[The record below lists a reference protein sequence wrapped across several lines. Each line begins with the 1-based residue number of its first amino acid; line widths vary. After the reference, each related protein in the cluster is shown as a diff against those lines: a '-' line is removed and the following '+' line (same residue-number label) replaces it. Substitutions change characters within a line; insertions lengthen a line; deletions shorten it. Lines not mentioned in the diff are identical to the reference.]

1 VLFNLLSNAFKFT
14 PASGTVRLRLLA
26 GETDAA
32 APDAGFRLEV
42 GDSGPGVPPEERER
56 VFARFA
62 RGAGETARRTGG
74 TGLGLSI
81 VKDLV
86 ELHGGRVEIGTAP
99 EGGALFTIRVPARAA
114 REVPAPADRAPGD
127 EYAAAVVEELQPTP
141 PEAVVPA
148 PPAPGP
154 ARSRVLVVEDNP
166 EMGAFLTNVLGEGH
180 DVTLARDGEE
190 GLAAALARPPDA
202 IVTDIMMPRMSGD
215 RLVRELRARPELDP
229 VPVLVLTARADDALR
244 IRLLREGAQD
254 YVMKPFVVEEVR
266 ARVAN
271 LVAIKRARE
280 MLQAEVQGRTNDLVD
295 LAAEVTLRKRE
306 AETALELARR
316 AREDAERAS
325 AVKSSFL
332 RLVSH
337 ELRTPLTSLHLHLQ
351 RLLRERESPLSTAQR
366 DTVRRAGFA
375 VTRLTG
381 LVEALLFEAQIASGR
396 LAAQLEDVDVVTL
409 VRGVIEEVRP
419 IAEQKGLTLDL
430 RGREDVPWI
439 QTEPRF
445 LRLIMSN
452 LVGNAIKYT
461 SAGRVEVDVA
471 AVGDGLQLEVR
482 DTGPGI
488 PAGDLARVFEPF
500 ERGQG
505 VAERFVPGI
514 GLGLALVRDLAAAIG
529 AQVELRSTPGVGS
542 TFAVLL
548 PSRHRRRGAATGDGA
563 DGTRA

>member
-1 VLFNLLSNAFKFT
+1 
-14 PASGTVRLRLLA
+14 
-26 GETDAA
+26 
-32 APDAGFRLEV
+32 
-42 GDSGPGVPPEERER
+42 
-56 VFARFA
+56 
-62 RGAGETARRTGG
+62 
-74 TGLGLSI
+74 
-81 VKDLV
+81 
-86 ELHGGRVEIGTAP
+86 
-99 EGGALFTIRVPARAA
+99 
-114 REVPAPADRAPGD
+114 
-127 EYAAAVVEELQPTP
+127 
-141 PEAVVPA
+141 
-148 PPAPGP
+148 
-154 ARSRVLVVEDNP
+154 
-166 EMGAFLTNVLGEGH
+166 
-180 DVTLARDGEE
+180 
-190 GLAAALARPPDA
+190 
-202 IVTDIMMPRMSGD
+202 
-215 RLVRELRARPELDP
+215 
-229 VPVLVLTARADDALR
+229 
-244 IRLLREGAQD
+244 
-254 YVMKPFVVEEVR
+254 
-266 ARVAN
+266 
-271 LVAIKRARE
+271 
-280 MLQAEVQGRTNDLVD
+280 VD

-306 AETALELARR
+306 AEAALELARR

-337 ELRTPLTSLHLHLQ
+337 ELRTPLTAVHLHLQ

-396 LAAQLEDVDVVTL
+396 LAAQLENVDVVPL
-409 VRGVIEEVRP
+409 VRGVIEEAQP
-419 IAEQKGLTLDL
+419 IAEQKGLALEL
-430 RGREDVPWI
+430 RAGVDVPWI

-445 LRLIMSN
+445 LRLIVSN

-488 PAGDLARVFEPF
+488 PADDLARVFEPF

-505 VAERFVPGI
+505 VAERFVPGV